1 MSDEKDGFNAAFNTA
16 MEQFGDAEPGEK
28 LEQLALLPLP
38 LDKGS
43 EETEIDARGRGRPK
57 GAKNKRTEA
66 WTEFLLSNYRSP
78 LEALAQIVAKPV
90 VTLSKELN
98 CSRIDAFKLQI
109 QAAKE
114 LAPYLHQKQ
123 PTAVEMKADGA
134 VNLGIFIGDPSA
146 PQMVQPGD
154 GAVVIQGEI
163 VEEENADKS
172 DG

>member
-1 MSDEKDGFNAAFNTA
+1 MSDEKEGLNAAVNAA
-16 MEQFGDAEPGEK
+16 MEAFGDAEPGEK

-57 GAKNKRTEA
+57 GSKNKRTEA

-90 VTLSKELN
+90 RALAKELK
-98 CSRIDAFKLQI
+98 CSRLEAFKLQI

-114 LAPYLHQKQ
+114 LAPYVHQKQ
-123 PTAVEMKADGA
+123 PTAVDLKADNA
-134 VNLGIFIGDPSA
+134 VNLAIILGDPSA
-146 PQMVQPGD
+146 QQAAQPGD
-154 GAVVIQGEI
+154 EAVVIQGEI
-163 VEEENADKS
+163 VSDENEGKS
-172 DG
+172 DA